1 MARPLRWHESEV
13 GPAPSIL
20 VVDADA
26 AARAIYTQSC
36 ALAGWDVVEASDGRE
51 ALTEALVRPPTL
63 VITEIR
69 LPLVDGF
76 ALCEILRRDWATAAV
91 PILVVTAE
99 TGPAEGERAR
109 RAGADTVLIK
119 PVSSE
124 TILGEM
130 RRVLRGRAAAPRGGA
145 VVRSNGSATRVA
157 AHSRVATTMPSS
169 PRPALLCPSCECP
182 LTYRC
187 SRIGGV
193 STRDPEQWDYYV
205 CPASC
210 GTFQFRH
217 RTRKLRRVDN
227 SSRSD
232 RAER

>member
-1 MARPLRWHESEV
+1 MKPEV
-13 GPAPSIL
+13 GSAPSIL
-20 VVDADA
+20 IVDADD
-26 AARAIYTQSC
+26 AARALSTKSC
-36 ALAGWDVVEASDGRE
+36 TLAGWDAVEASDGRE

-63 VITEIR
+63 VITEIT

-99 TGPAEGERAR
+99 AGPAEAERAR

-124 TILGEM
+124 TLLGEM
-130 RRVLRGRAAAPRGGA
+130 RRLVTRPAK
-145 VVRSNGSATRVA
+145 RVA
-157 AHSRVATTMPSS
+157 APSRVGITTPLA
-169 PRPALLCPSCECP
+169 PRSALLCPFCECR
-182 LTYRC
+182 LTYKS

-193 STRDPEQWDYYV
+193 SDRDPEQWDYYV
-205 CPASC
+205 CPERC
-210 GTFQFRH
+210 GTFQYRH

-227 SSRSD
+227 ALSPRM
-232 RAER
+232 R